1 MSGTSKDLSTATPD
15 LPLAQSAPHRAL
27 WGLFDRKERWSLS
40 WRGRLAFAFA
50 LFVVG
55 ALIFKGVYPFLT
67 ITHRVNADVLVVEGW
82 IHEYAIQAAAD
93 DFRSGFY
100 RRVFATGGPVEG
112 LGGYINDFYT
122 SASVGAELLEEKREC
137 RTEHCRWFLRE

>member
-40 WRGRLAFAFA
+40 WRGWLAFAFA

-55 ALIFKGVYPFLT
+55 ALVLKGIYPFLA
-67 ITHRVNADVLVVEGW
+67 ITHRVNVDVLVVEAGFT
-82 IHEYAIQAAAD
+82 ITL
-93 DFRSGFY
+93 FRKRG
-100 RRVFATGGPVEG
+100 RVP
-112 LGGYINDFYT
+112 I
-122 SASVGAELLEEKREC
+122 
-137 RTEHCRWFLRE
+137 WFLSARLCDGRTGRGNWRIHQ